1 MSKNQKE
8 PRWVDNLRL
17 LMEARSLS
25 ARRLSLMAGLG
36 ATAVRD
42 ILDGRAKFPRYDTV
56 EALAGVL
63 EVTPAQLMGSP
74 NASISV
80 PNDPL
85 QDDDLNLLTEI
96 ITRLQEIIEER
107 KQVLAPQDFA
117 AMTTSLYRQ
126 IRDDEKSPNNLDDA
140 DISSH
145 IDQLVSYEAL
155 RRRAVK

>member
-1 MSKNQKE
+1 
-8 PRWVDNLRL
+8 
-17 LMEARSLS
+17 
-25 ARRLSLMAGLG
+25 
-36 ATAVRD
+36 
-42 ILDGRAKFPRYDTV
+42 
-56 EALAGVL
+56 
-63 EVTPAQLMGSP
+63 MGSP
-74 NASISV
+74 NASIAV

-126 IRDDEKSPNNLDDA
+126 IRGDEKSPSNLDDA

-145 IDQLVSYEAL
+145 IDQLMSYEAL